1 MNPGSFACHCWAHV
15 LCPPSFLPKW
25 DVYFLLCWISEP
37 KQLKISKYSMLHLGR
52 KMTWLILPT
61 TGYFSISGATSHRW
75 TQATQQLGWSQQA
88 AAPGDRQRRAAHSLS
103 CTGGSLASKMVKNA
117 FMSHR
122 IVLVFFLVLEKW
134 WPVCH
139 LSMPVL
145 HIWSVVTWLLLC
157 LFSQELLRLGR
168 ALEVPD
174 RCQQTALLGT
184 KSGALVQPCKS
195 DRCSERGE
203 LSYTLALYWYFL
215 NSL

>member
-25 DVYFLLCWISEP
+25 DVYFLCWISEP

-122 IVLVFFLVLEKW
+122 IVFFFGTWKMMACLPSQYASASYLRN
-134 WPVCH
+134 C
-139 LSMPVL
+139 
-145 HIWSVVTWLLLC
+145 IVTWLLLC

-184 KSGALVQPCKS
+184 KSGALVQPCKN
-195 DRCSERGE
+195 DRCSERGK